1 MSEQHVKDVYNTL
14 FRVES
19 KIKPTTYPI
28 HKRLNLDA
36 DFNDLYDWIF
46 ANIDLP
52 QEGKI
57 LDAGCGVGYGS
68 FYLSDR
74 TNCSA
79 LGISLSEKEVAL
91 ANAIS
96 KEKGLEDRV
105 KFKVQSFDEPLSD
118 KYDLIIAVESLK
130 HTMNLETSLK
140 NLQNSLTLKGKII
153 IVEDFFTGKKEGS
166 LTNTLAKD
174 WVLKEIFS
182 VENYTEYCPSS
193 NYKSTLH
200 DLNPFMVE
208 KNIFSLWSRY
218 ILLSFLTSVGAIFG
232 KGKFWK
238 IMRGGLALDILY
250 AQNEMAYQVLEI
262 EKI

>member
-1 MSEQHVKDVYNTL
+1 MSEQNVKDVYNTL

-28 HKRLNLDA
+28 HKRLNFDA
-36 DFNDLYDWIF
+36 EFEDLYDWIF

-52 QEGKI
+52 TEGKI

-68 FYLSDR
+68 FYLSNR
-74 TNCSA
+74 TICSV

-96 KEKGLEDRV
+96 KGKGLEDRV
-105 KFKVQSFDEPLSD
+105 KFKVQSFDESLSE
-118 KYDLIIAVESLK
+118 KYELIIAVESLK

-140 NLQNSLTLKGKII
+140 NLQNSLAPKGKII
-153 IVEDFFTGKKEGS
+153 IVEDYFTGKNEGS
-166 LTNTLAKD
+166 LTRTLAKD

-182 VENYTEYCPSS
+182 VEDYTEHCAQSR
-193 NYKSTLH
+193 YKITLH

-208 KNIFSLWSRY
+208 KNIFGLWSRY
-218 ILLSFLTSVGAIFG
+218 MMLHVLTMFGAVLG

-250 AQNEMAYQVLEI
+250 AREEMAYQVLEI
-262 EKI
+262 EKT